1 MAFPQRGDS
10 GDIWL
15 TPPSILKQLGE
26 FDLDPCAADPRP
38 WDTAKVNYT
47 EQHNGLI
54 MPWFGRVWL
63 NPPYGR
69 GIGKWLER
77 MADHAE
83 ADGTGIALIFAR
95 TDTKAWQQHVF
106 PHAHGI
112 LWISGRITFCRPSGL
127 AGAHPAGAPSA
138 LVAYSAKDAEI
149 LAASEIHGTYTEIR

>member
-1 MAFPQRGDS
+1 
-10 GDIWL
+10 
-15 TPPSILKQLGE
+15 
-26 FDLDPCAADPRP
+26 
-38 WDTAKVNYT
+38 
-47 EQHNGLI
+47 

-83 ADGTGIALIFAR
+83 AD
-95 TDTKAWQQHVF
+95 
-106 PHAHGI
+106 GI

-149 LAASEIHGTYTEIR
+149 LAASEIHGAYTEIR

>member
-1 MAFPQRGDS
+1 MATYGSP
-10 GDIWL
+10 
-15 TPPSILKQLGE
+15 PPSILKQLGE

-38 WDTAKVNYT
+38 WDTAKVHYT

-112 LWISGRITFCRPSGL
+112 LWIGGRITFCRPSGL

-149 LAASEIHGTYTEIR
+149 LAASEIHGAYTEIR